1 MIDRQ
6 SDTWLEIEKHVDN
19 ELAAVGRKLAS
30 PHVNYDVTMYNR
42 GIYAA
47 LTAIKE
53 MPNKAATPVLEIDD
67 YS

>member
-6 SDTWLEIEKHVDN
+6 SDTWLAIEKHVDN
-19 ELAAVGRKLAS
+19 ELASIGRKLAS
-30 PHVNYDVTMYNR
+30 PHVDYNVTMYNR

-53 MPNKAATPVLEIDD
+53 MPNKAAAPVLEIDD